1 MDKNK
6 SNWKLW
12 RLTKV
17 LYFIITLPLV
27 LFWAWALLFLQ
38 EIHRWSYDLG
48 VRINDYFI
56 WTLYMILFLLSYIL
70 VTDFIKR
77 IISYINN
84 WTLNWFISYIE
95 ILKRFFILI
104 IIIWWI
110 IPVILVSLSQNLR
123 NECTWNNE
131 WFNDYWVCSCH
142 ESYKRENWS
151 CKKDIKIYDNWEVSF
166 TYPWKLIVDNKEF
179 EDFKF
184 FEKENIFVKKY
195 NLDSFMKEEIGRIK
209 WYWESWMAE
218 ISRWSS
224 VKLEEEKEIEK
235 SKNDYKIILEKIK
248 KWEDDIVPFS
258 HIQAPISNWFN
269 TTNISINGYNWLI
282 INYYFTEDSTMGCIT
297 QFVTELLVVKDLN
310 NIYSVMFQNNF
321 WNVLNYLKQFKWD
334 DGEVCLYNSG
344 ISDTKSE
351 EASNK
356 IWDYY
361 KNWNSLYWTDYEWF
375 EENYNII
382 KEIIN
387 TIKIK

>member
-6 SNWKLW
+6 SNGKLW

-27 LFWAWALLFLQ
+27 LFGAGALLFLQ
-38 EIHRWSYDLG
+38 EIHRGSYDLG

-56 WTLYMILFLLSYIL
+56 GTLYMILFLLSYIL

-84 WTLNWFISYIE
+84 GTLNGFISYIE

-104 IIIWWI
+104 IIIGGI

-123 NECTWNNE
+123 NECTGNNE
-131 WFNDYWVCSCH
+131 GFNDYGVCSCH
-142 ESYKRENWS
+142 ESYKRENGS
-151 CKKDIKIYDNWEVSF
+151 CKKDIKIYDNGEVSF
-166 TYPWKLIVDNKEF
+166 TYPGKLIVDNKEF

-209 WYWESWMAE
+209 GYWESGMAE
-218 ISRWSS
+218 ISRGSS

-248 KWEDDIVPFS
+248 KGEDDIVPFS
-258 HIQAPISNWFN
+258 HIQAPISNGFN
-269 TTNISINGYNWLI
+269 TTNISINGYNGLI

-321 WNVLNYLKQFKWD
+321 GNVLNYLKQFKGD

-361 KNWNSLYWTDYEWF
+361 KNGNSLYGTDYEGF

>member
-1 MDKNK
+1 
-6 SNWKLW
+6 
-12 RLTKV
+12 
-17 LYFIITLPLV
+17 
-27 LFWAWALLFLQ
+27 
-38 EIHRWSYDLG
+38 
-48 VRINDYFI
+48 
-56 WTLYMILFLLSYIL
+56 
-70 VTDFIKR
+70 
-77 IISYINN
+77 
-84 WTLNWFISYIE
+84 
-95 ILKRFFILI
+95 
-104 IIIWWI
+104 
-110 IPVILVSLSQNLR
+110 
-123 NECTWNNE
+123 
-131 WFNDYWVCSCH
+131 
-142 ESYKRENWS
+142 
-151 CKKDIKIYDNWEVSF
+151 
-166 TYPWKLIVDNKEF
+166 
-179 EDFKF
+179 
-184 FEKENIFVKKY
+184 
-195 NLDSFMKEEIGRIK
+195 MKEEIGRIK